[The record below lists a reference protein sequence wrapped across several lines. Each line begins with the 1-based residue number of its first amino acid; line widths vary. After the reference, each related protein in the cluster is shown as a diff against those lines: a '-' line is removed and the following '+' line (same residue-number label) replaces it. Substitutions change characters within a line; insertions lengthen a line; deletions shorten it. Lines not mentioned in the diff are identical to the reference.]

1 MAEIVNTR
9 NWMVQL
15 GNTTNEIASAII
27 NQGLTLEGL
36 KDLDPDDVKIMC
48 QTARRPG
55 GVLENGDTNLG
66 VNVSVMMQLKL
77 STSVLAV
84 QYYDTVWRPIT
95 PVIMA

>member
-1 MAEIVNTR
+1 
-9 NWMVQL
+9 MVQL

-55 GVLENGDTNLG
+55 GVLENGDPNLR
-66 VNVSVMMQLKL
+66 VNVPAILQLKL